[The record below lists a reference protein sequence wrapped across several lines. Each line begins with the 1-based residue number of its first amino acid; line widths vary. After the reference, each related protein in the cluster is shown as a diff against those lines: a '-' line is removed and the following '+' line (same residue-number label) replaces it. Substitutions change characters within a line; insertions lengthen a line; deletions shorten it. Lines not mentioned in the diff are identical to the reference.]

1 MERAGST
8 NSLRVLLDNQQWN
21 YLAAPGEYPDG
32 AGLDADDL
40 GDAVR
45 CGEIEVVGSIDILQ
59 EIIESARTRAVKY
72 GRMIGLFFEFVGR
85 RVLIPLNDRHP
96 REAGDGGLLSDGRGY
111 LSRDDRR
118 QLERLANN
126 RRDVVHVADD
136 LYAEKTSFAHQE
148 TVLRQ
153 KMRQK
158 LNDEIEDFRFP
169 KPQAWFD
176 ATDLD
181 DWVASVVHAGVER
194 GRYGVESVEPVS
206 YSRYPSAYSFVAA
219 RLARVILV
227 NAEGRRVNPSDLAD
241 AHHLAAGPYV
251 DLIVSDDKGMLDAHA
266 LFADR
271 VSFKVLTS
279 KQFSELTG
287 VRHRTDSVS

>member
-1 MERAGST
+1 MAGSFASDLSVSDDAARCTVTGGRGGAGPPVGTSRDPPSAHGLMERGGST

-158 LNDEIEDFRFP
+158 LNDEIEDFKFP
-169 KPQAWFD
+169 NP
-176 ATDLD
+176 
-181 DWVASVVHAGVER
+181 R
-194 GRYGVESVEPVS
+194 GMVRC
-206 YSRYPSAYSFVAA
+206 
-219 RLARVILV
+219 
-227 NAEGRRVNPSDLAD
+227 N
-241 AHHLAAGPYV
+241 GP
-251 DLIVSDDKGMLDAHA
+251 
-266 LFADR
+266 R
-271 VSFKVLTS
+271 
-279 KQFSELTG
+279 
-287 VRHRTDSVS
+287 